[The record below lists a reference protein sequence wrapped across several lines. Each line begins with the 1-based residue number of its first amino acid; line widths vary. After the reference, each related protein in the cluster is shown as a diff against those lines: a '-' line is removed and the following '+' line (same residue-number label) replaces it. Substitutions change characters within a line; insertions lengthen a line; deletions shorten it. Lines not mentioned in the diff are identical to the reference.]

1 MTCRVAVDNNT
12 LRIITTYPLD
22 MDISDLVPPANDIS
36 LSTHFLLP
44 DNVPI
49 YGVAARRN
57 TEGDIELYQ
66 DMELTSKVFEINYKI
81 LRSERN
87 IKITACDWTQGNDSP
102 LSPEKKDEWATY
114 RQSLR
119 DLPNTVTDPTNVTWP
134 TPPS

>member
-1 MTCRVAVDNNT
+1 
-12 LRIITTYPLD
+12 
-22 MDISDLVPPANDIS
+22 MDISGLVPPANDLS

-49 YGVAARRN
+49 YGVAAQRN
-57 TEGDIELYQ
+57 AQGDIDLYQ

-87 IKITACDWTQGNDSP
+87 NKITQCDWTQGIDSP
-102 LSPEKKDEWATY
+102 LSEEKKAEWVAY
-114 RQSLR
+114 RQALR
-119 DLPNTVTDPTNVTWP
+119 DLPSTVTDPTQVVWP

>member
-1 MTCRVAVDNNT
+1 
-12 LRIITTYPLD
+12 
-22 MDISDLVPPANDIS
+22 MDISGLVPPANDIS

-49 YGVAARRN
+49 YGVAAQRN
-57 TEGDIELYQ
+57 NEGDIELYQ

-102 LSPEKKDEWATY
+102 LSPEKKDEWVAY
-114 RQSLR
+114 RQFLR
-119 DLPNTVTDPTNVTWP
+119 DLPITVTDPTDVTWP